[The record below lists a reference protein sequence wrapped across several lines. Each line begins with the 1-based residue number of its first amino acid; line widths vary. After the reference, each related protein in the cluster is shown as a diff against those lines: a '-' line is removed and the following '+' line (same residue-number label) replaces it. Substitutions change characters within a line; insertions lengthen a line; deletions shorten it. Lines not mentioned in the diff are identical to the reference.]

1 MTPYFRKIN
10 IKAAL
15 TAAFFLS
22 IPFMQSCKRGDDV
35 VGTDFLPEGDAYASI
50 VEDSFTLRAY
60 SIPEDSLK
68 IDSLST
74 QILGAINDPEFGSS
88 RASLYTQILLREINV
103 DFGTSPTIDSVIL
116 SLQRDGSVNAYGN
129 PNSSISIDLY
139 RMNEIIEREEAYFSN
154 YQPALGNQIG
164 TWTGNLLS
172 EDTVWFEEDGDLKW
186 QINTLRIPLDNAF
199 GEDFFNNGQFGSNEV
214 FLQFLNGIALVPRT
228 NGLSTG
234 DGNIVGIEK
243 ESDNSKLIVYY
254 NGGLRK
260 EFDMNSESQNISTY
274 QFDARPAAIQNQFD
288 NRGTHFDEAYLQAMG
303 GSKLRLEIP
312 DLYKLVEDG
321 NAIAIN
327 EARLTLTV
335 KDGSAT
341 DDFPTPERLLLLQ
354 PDAEDSSNSFILDL
368 IDVLVPPNSGWI
380 GNTNYGGD
388 YDSDTKTYTF
398 RFNRHL
404 QSLLDA
410 YLSSGENSNRGFYV
424 IVPSDN
430 PITPSRLI
438 LDTDDMGLELKV
450 TYTKL

>member
-1 MTPYFRKIN
+1 
-10 IKAAL
+10 
-15 TAAFFLS
+15 
-22 IPFMQSCKRGDDV
+22 
-35 VGTDFLPEGDAYASI
+35 
-50 VEDSFTLRAY
+50 
-60 SIPEDSLK
+60 
-68 IDSLST
+68 
-74 QILGAINDPEFGSS
+74 
-88 RASLYTQILLREINV
+88 
-103 DFGTSPTIDSVIL
+103 
-116 SLQRDGSVNAYGN
+116 
-129 PNSSISIDLY
+129 
-139 RMNEIIEREEAYFSN
+139 MNEIIEREEAYFSN
-154 YQPALGNQIG
+154 YQPALGDQIG

-186 QINTLRIPLDNAF
+186 QINTLRIPLDNSF
-199 GEDFFNNGQFGSNEV
+199 GEDFFTNGQFGSNEV

-228 NGLSTG
+228 SGLGSG
-234 DGNIVGIEK
+234 EGNIVGIEK

-274 QFDARPAAIQNQFD
+274 QFDPRPAAIQTQFD

-312 DLYKLVEDG
+312 DLFKLVEYG

-341 DDFPTPERLLLLQ
+341 DNFPAPERLLLLQ

-368 IDVLVPPNSGWI
+368 IDVLVPPNSGWV

-388 YDSDTKTYTF
+388 YDSDSKTYTF

-438 LDTDDMGLELKV
+438 LDTDNMGLELKV